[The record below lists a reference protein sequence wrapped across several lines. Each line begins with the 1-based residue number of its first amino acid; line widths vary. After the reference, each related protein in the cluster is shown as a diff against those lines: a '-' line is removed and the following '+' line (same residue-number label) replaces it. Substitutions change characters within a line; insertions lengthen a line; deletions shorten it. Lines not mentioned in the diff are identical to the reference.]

1 MEKGPGEFDIFPGL
15 FYTKGTLLCAGGK
28 EMSLLFLG
36 IVFLVIVLLLTL
48 RQPLYQAILGGLLAA
63 VILYRIPLSVVAE
76 SVGSLFTDWD
86 SFSVVFSIYLITY
99 LQRMLEAR
107 QQIRLAQQ
115 DLNGLFH
122 NRRINAS
129 GAPLFIGL
137 LPSAAA
143 MILCGDIVKESTEG
157 YLNPKEQAFVT
168 NWFRHIPEST
178 LPTYSTVIL
187 MSGLSGVPLA
197 EFIPGMIIPVVTLWL
212 LAWFP
217 FIHRL
222 PKDTG
227 TPPSDKQGLDAL
239 HLLQHLWTLMAI
251 IALIMIF
258 NLKAA
263 VAILLVIAVA
273 APLYRFHP
281 KDLFCMIRTAFE
293 PKLIGNT
300 ALILIL
306 KEFIAYG
313 GAMEELPSL
322 LSGLPIPAYLIFS
335 LMFFL
340 GGMISGSTGIIAVG
354 APLAFAALGS
364 SMPLVVLFMCVAHAA
379 SLVSP
384 THLCLV
390 VASDYFGVSLGSLI
404 RKTLPRAL
412 LFALLMIGY
421 YNLLI
426 FIL

>member
-1 MEKGPGEFDIFPGL
+1 
-15 FYTKGTLLCAGGK
+15 
-28 EMSLLFLG
+28 
-36 IVFLVIVLLLTL
+36 
-48 RQPLYQAILGGLLAA
+48 
-63 VILYRIPLSVVAE
+63 
-76 SVGSLFTDWD
+76 
-86 SFSVVFSIYLITY
+86 
-99 LQRMLEAR
+99 
-107 QQIRLAQQ
+107 
-115 DLNGLFH
+115 
-122 NRRINAS
+122 
-129 GAPLFIGL
+129 
-137 LPSAAA
+137 
-143 MILCGDIVKESTEG
+143 
-157 YLNPKEQAFVT
+157 
-168 NWFRHIPEST
+168 
-178 LPTYSTVIL
+178 